1 MNLNITGL
9 PADPITA
16 RKVAQNIQRELN
28 KLEKEGRAGTGLVN
42 R

>member
-16 RKVAQNIQRELN
+16 RKVAQNIQKELLQ
-28 KLEKEGRAGTGLVN
+28 LEQEGKAGTGLIN